1 LKNDSLWDFVLAQK
15 TQENGYIILIAGG
28 EKMGLL
34 YMISDTDL
42 ANGEVLK
49 PGSDVTEYKK
59 NTSLPKAEKQCG
71 RVQVATKASTP
82 RLLRLCL
89 LVPHSIMLFA
99 FVVLAYQ
106 GAFLFKY
113 GWWKSVK
120 ASALLNEV
128 LPAGFVQWIRSG
140 TSWSGVNQ
148 VTSFIFN
155 TPLVLFLLVCGLV
168 VRMLITR
175 GFGLLR
181 HERVEQNFSW
191 RG

>member
-1 LKNDSLWDFVLAQK
+1 
-15 TQENGYIILIAGG
+15 
-28 EKMGLL
+28 
-34 YMISDTDL
+34 MISDTDL

-49 PGSDVTEYKK
+49 PGVEVTESEKS
-59 NTSLPKAEKQCG
+59 TSLPKAERQCG
-71 RVQVATKASTP
+71 RGVVAMKTSTP
-82 RLLRLCL
+82 RLVRLCL

-106 GAFLFKY
+106 GAFLVKY

-120 ASALLNEV
+120 ASVVLYEV
-128 LPAGFVQWIRSG
+128 LPASFVQWIRSG

-148 VTSFIFN
+148 TISFVFN

-168 VRMLITR
+168 VRVLIAR
-175 GFGLLR
+175 AFDLLR
-181 HERVEQNFSW
+181 RERVEKQLSW